1 MATVVNFQGKNYV
14 EPGAYAAIVYNP
26 TSVANVAEFG
36 NVMIIDTGL
45 SLNTVGATQFE
56 FAGGSGINGEL
67 AKGLKSVYEFTSY
80 EDFLAFM
87 GGGLVGDIAEKIFTP
102 RAGVLGA
109 PKLYYTRA
117 ATTTAAKIDLPLAAE
132 GDPIPKLTF
141 TCKNEGKAGNG
152 VASDGVLKAGY
163 AAKII
168 AGSATGTFRVQV
180 LKGQFAG
187 QDAAGEPFGA
197 YSLAAAPVNI
207 LAESE
212 DLETLQEAY
221 DWANANKIINS
232 AFKVTMTGDGT
243 TDLVVVAQT
252 LATGGTTTYLDTGNY
267 AAVLEAISELDI
279 TFFLCTNLN
288 AGSGAGVDVNT
299 NGKLFTY
306 LKGEDVKFTEF
317 MVVAGGKDDTDLF
330 GESNCSEA
338 IAKYYDSEQ
347 VIVVHGSPV
356 VERKDKNGTKALEPI
371 YLAADIIGM
380 AAGAAPQTPL
390 TFKRTGYSSFV
401 YDLKKKERVKALQ
414 AGILHVRNISGYWCV
429 NQGINTL
436 QDNLMTVAPDGQT
449 FEISIALIKAQIN
462 KELIIE
468 GERRYT
474 GQTVAQASPE
484 AVKNFTET
492 KLASFVATPGNDN
505 LIVSWGNVKVSAK
518 NGDYRVTYDFV
529 PNVPLNKLFFVGNML
544 DFTF

>member
-45 SLNTVGATQFE
+45 SLNTVGGTQYE

-67 AKGLKSVYEFTSY
+67 AKGLKSVYEFTNY

-102 RAGVLGA
+102 RAGALGT
-109 PKLYYTRA
+109 PKLYYARA
-117 ATTTAAKIDLPLAAE
+117 ATTTAAKINLPMSDAVDA
-132 GDPIPKLTF
+132 PKLTL
-141 TCKNEGKAGNG
+141 TCKNEGKVGNG
-152 VASDGVLKAGY
+152 VEVSGVLKAGY

-168 AGSATGTFRVQV
+168 AGTATGTFHVQI

-187 QDAAGEPFGA
+187 QDASGEPFGA
-197 YSLAAAPVNI
+197 YSLADAPVNI

-212 DLETLQEAY
+212 DIVTLQQAY
-221 DWANANKIINS
+221 DWARANKIVNS
-232 AFKVTMTGDGT
+232 AFKVEMTGEGS
-243 TDLVVVAQT
+243 TDLVTVAQT
-252 LATGGTTTYLDTGNY
+252 LATGGTTTFLDTGNY
-267 AAVLEAISELDI
+267 DAVLEAISELDI

-288 AGSGAGVDVNT
+288 ASAGAGVAAGT

-306 LKGEDVKFTEF
+306 LKSEDVKFTQF
-317 MVVAGGKDDTDLF
+317 MVVPGGAKDTDLF
-330 GESNCSEA
+330 GDSNCSQA

-347 VIVVHGSPV
+347 VIVVHGAPV
-356 VERKDKNGTKALEPI
+356 VERRDKTGTKELEPI

-414 AGILHVRNISGYWCV
+414 AGILHVRNVSGYWCV
-429 NQGINTL
+429 NQGVNTL
-436 QDNLMTVAPDGQT
+436 QDNLLTIAPDGQT

-462 KELIIE
+462 KELIID

-474 GQTVAQASPE
+474 GQTAAQASPE
-484 AVKNFTET
+484 AIKNFTET
-492 KLASFVATPGNDN
+492 KLASFVATVGNDN
-505 LIVSWGNVKVSAK
+505 LIVSWQNVKVSAK

>member
-45 SLNTVGATQFE
+45 SLNTIGEMHLE

-67 AKGLKSVYEFTSY
+67 AKGLKSVYEFTNY

-117 ATTTAAKIDLPLAAE
+117 ATTTAAKIVLAMSSGGSA
-132 GDPIPKLTF
+132 PKLTL
-141 TCKNEGKAGNG
+141 TCKNEGLAGNG
-152 VASDGVLKAGY
+152 ITVDGVLKAGY

-168 AGSATGTFRVQV
+168 AGSTNGTFRVQV
-180 LKGQFAG
+180 LQGLFAG

-197 YSLAAAPVNI
+197 YSIDNAPLNI

-212 DLETLQEAY
+212 DITTLQEAY
-221 DWANANKIINS
+221 DWASGNRIINA
-232 AFKVTMTGDGT
+232 AFKVEMSGAGSTS
-243 TDLVVVAQT
+243 LVAINQT
-252 LATGGTTTYLDTGNY
+252 SASGGTTTYLDTGNY
-267 AAVLEAISELDI
+267 AAVLEAISELDV

-288 AGSGAGVDVNT
+288 ASSGAGVDANT
-299 NGKLFTY
+299 NAKLFTY
-306 LKGEDVKFTEF
+306 LKSEDVKFTQF
-317 MVVAGGKDDTDLF
+317 MVVPGGKDDTDLF
-330 GESNCSEA
+330 GESNCSQA

-347 VIVVHGSPV
+347 AIVVHGAPV

-371 YLAADIIGM
+371 YLAADVIGM

-436 QDNLMTVAPDGQT
+436 QDNLMTVASDGQT

-484 AVKNFTET
+484 AIKNFTET

>member
-45 SLNTVGATQFE
+45 SLNTVGGQQLE
-56 FAGGSGINGEL
+56 FAGGSGINGQL

-102 RAGVLGA
+102 RAGALGT

-117 ATTTAAKIDLPLAAE
+117 ATTTAATIVLTISA
-132 GDPIPKLTF
+132 GNTLTF
-141 TCKNEGKAGNG
+141 TCKNEGVAGNG
-152 VASDGVLKAGY
+152 YVVNGVLKTGY

-168 AGSATGTFRVQV
+168 AGGAAGTFRVQV
-180 LKGQFAG
+180 LEGQFAG

-197 YSLAAAPVNI
+197 YSLADAPVNI

-212 DLETLQEAY
+212 DISTLQQAY
-221 DWANANKIINS
+221 DWARSNKLVNS
-232 AFKVTMTGDGT
+232 AFQVAMAGTGST
-243 TDLVVVAQT
+243 ALIAIAQT
-252 LATGGTTTYLDTGNY
+252 AATGGTTTFLDTGNY
-267 AAVLEAISELDI
+267 EAVLEAISELDI

-288 AGSGAGVDVNT
+288 AAAGAGTSANS
-299 NGKLFTY
+299 NAKLFTY
-306 LKGEDVKFTEF
+306 LKSEDVKFTSF
-317 MVVAGGKDDTDLF
+317 MVVPGGSKDTDLF
-330 GESNCSEA
+330 GESNCSQA
-338 IAKYYDSEQ
+338 IAKYYNSEQ
-347 VIVVHGSPV
+347 VIVVHGAPV
-356 VERKDKNGTKALEPI
+356 VERKDKTGTKNLEPI
-371 YLAADIIGM
+371 YLAADVIGM
-380 AAGAAPQTPL
+380 AAGAAPQVPL

-414 AGILHVRNISGYWCV
+414 SGILHVRNVSGYWCV

-436 QDNLMTVAPDGQT
+436 QDNLLTVASDGQT

-474 GQTVAQASPE
+474 GQTAAQASPE
-484 AVKNFTET
+484 AIKNFTET
-492 KLASFVATPGNDN
+492 KLASFVATVGNDN
-505 LIVSWGNVKVSAK
+505 LIVSWQNVKVSAK

-529 PNVPLNKLFFVGNML
+529 PNVPLNKLFFIGNML

>member
-45 SLNTVGATQFE
+45 SFNTVGGQQLE
-56 FAGGSGINGEL
+56 FAGGSGIKGQL
-67 AKGLKSVYEFTSY
+67 AQGLKSVYEFTDY

-87 GGGLVGDIAEKIFTP
+87 GGGLVSDIAAKIFTP
-102 RAGVLGA
+102 RDGMLGA

-117 ATTTAAKIDLPLAAE
+117 ATTTCATITLEMSTGNTLV
-132 GDPIPKLTF
+132 L
-141 TCKNEGKAGNG
+141 TCKNEGVAGNG
-152 VASDGVLKAGY
+152 YVVSDVLKAGY

-187 QDAAGEPFGA
+187 VDASGEPFGA
-197 YSLAAAPVNI
+197 YNLADAPVNI

-212 DLETLQEAY
+212 DLATLQDAY
-221 DWANANKIINS
+221 NWATSNKAINS
-232 AFKVTMTGDGT
+232 AFKVQMNGTGST
-243 TDLVVVAQT
+243 ALKAIALTA
-252 LATGGTTTYLDTGNY
+252 AAGGTTVYLNNGEYD
-267 AAVLEAISELDI
+267 AVLDAISELDV

-288 AGSGAGVDVNT
+288 ANSGAGVNAGT

-317 MVVAGGKDDTDLF
+317 MVIPGGGDDTDLF
-330 GESNCSEA
+330 GESNSSEA
-338 IAKYYDSEQ
+338 IAKYFDSEQ
-347 VIVVHGSPV
+347 AIVVHGSPV
-356 VERKDKNGTKALEPI
+356 VERKDKTGTKALEPI

-390 TFKRTGYSSFV
+390 TFKRTGYNSFV

-414 AGILHVRNISGYWCV
+414 AGILHVRNVSGNWCV

-436 QDNLMTVAPDGQT
+436 QDNLLTIAPDGQT

-462 KELIIE
+462 KELILE

-492 KLASFVATPGNDN
+492 KLASFVASPGNDN
-505 LIVSWGNVKVSAK
+505 LIVSWSNVKVSAK

>member
-45 SLNTVGATQFE
+45 SLNTVGGTQYE

-67 AKGLKSVYEFTSY
+67 AKGLKSVYEFTNY

-102 RAGVLGA
+102 RAGALGT

-117 ATTTAAKIDLPLAAE
+117 ATTTAAKINLPMSAAA
-132 GDPIPKLTF
+132 DAPKLTL
-141 TCKNEGKAGNG
+141 TCKNEGKVGNG
-152 VASDGVLKAGY
+152 VEVSGVLKAGY

-168 AGSATGTFRVQV
+168 AGTATGTFRVQI

-187 QDAAGEPFGA
+187 QDASGEPFGA
-197 YSLAAAPVNI
+197 YSLADAPVNI

-212 DLETLQEAY
+212 DISTLQQAY
-221 DWANANKIINS
+221 DWARANKIVNS
-232 AFKVTMTGDGT
+232 AFKVEMTGDGST
-243 TDLVVVAQT
+243 ALVAVAQT
-252 LATGGTTTYLDTGNY
+252 LATGGATTFLDTGNY
-267 AAVLEAISELDI
+267 DAVLEAISELDI

-288 AGSGAGVDVNT
+288 ASAGAGVAAGT

-306 LKGEDVKFTEF
+306 LKSEDVKFTQF
-317 MVVAGGKDDTDLF
+317 MVVPGGADDTDLF
-330 GESNCSEA
+330 GDSNCSQA

-347 VIVVHGSPV
+347 VIVVHGAPV
-356 VERKDKNGTKALEPI
+356 VERRDKTGTKELEPI
-371 YLAADIIGM
+371 YLAADVIGM

-414 AGILHVRNISGYWCV
+414 AGILHVRNVSGYWCV

-436 QDNLMTVAPDGQT
+436 QDNLLTVASDGQT

-462 KELIIE
+462 KELIID

-474 GQTVAQASPE
+474 GQTAAQASPE
-484 AVKNFTET
+484 AIKNFTET
-492 KLASFVATPGNDN
+492 KLASFVATVGNDN
-505 LIVSWGNVKVSAK
+505 LIVSWQNVKVSAK